1 MGKYLEIHPSF
12 SRFRTPY
19 LGSVCSLSR
28 LLSPQ
33 APLVA
38 HPGGKRVPEQADSC
52 RMTETHKPLHH
63 NNMTIQR
70 YMEDMIIQ
78 TFAHSLSDKLCFL
91 LYLLVLFCP
100 IVFLFSIFCPPFCV
114 ALPLPCLSVAPSFT
128 LKVKM
133 SNFPIS
139 LLSKYDCV
147 FKIDSSFPVI
157 LYRISGKEWDG
168 WMPFGLCVFVW
179 SL

>member
-38 HPGGKRVPEQADSC
+38 HPGGKRVPEPADSC

-63 NNMTIQR
+63 NNMAIQR
-70 YMEDMIIQ
+70 YTEDMIIQ
-78 TFAHSLSDKLCFL
+78 TFKHSLSDKLCFFVIFVGS
-91 LYLLVLFCP
+91 VLPHC
-100 IVFLFSIFCPPFCV
+100 VSIFCIFRPPFCV
-114 ALPLPCLSVAPSFT
+114 ALPLSSCPVFQ
-128 LKVKM
+128 
-133 SNFPIS
+133 
-139 LLSKYDCV
+139 LL
-147 FKIDSSFPVI
+147 
-157 LYRISGKEWDG
+157 L
-168 WMPFGLCVFVW
+168 L
-179 SL
+179 LL

>member
-38 HPGGKRVPEQADSC
+38 HPGGKRVPEPADSC

-63 NNMTIQR
+63 NNMAIQR
-70 YMEDMIIQ
+70 YTEDMIIQ
-78 TFAHSLSDKLCFL
+78 TFTHSLSDKLCFL

-100 IVFLFSIFCPPFCV
+100 TVFLFSAFF
-114 ALPLPCLSVAPSFT
+114 ALHSVSPCLCLHVLSF
-128 LKVKM
+128 
-133 SNFPIS
+133 SCSFFY
-139 LLSKYDCV
+139 SK
-147 FKIDSSFPVI
+147 
-157 LYRISGKEWDG
+157 GKD
-168 WMPFGLCVFVW
+168 V
-179 SL
+179 